1 MKLFVS
7 LCLNVTCFLCVLR
20 FDFLPVTYLHRFSM
34 SGSRH
39 SIAVAAEVTISNWA
53 APGSTPSDV
62 ADVVLPN
69 TVGS

>member
-1 MKLFVS
+1 
-7 LCLNVTCFLCVLR
+7 
-20 FDFLPVTYLHRFSM
+20 M

-69 TVGS
+69 TVGSYRFLAFHLGFVLNNTRL